1 MKARTRFA
9 RHHLIAAACAA
20 VAVGPFVSTALAQG
34 SAADYPSKTITFVVP
49 YAAGGS
55 SDIRS
60 RQIAQKLSVYFG
72 KPVIVDNRPG
82 AGGNIGTDY
91 ISKAAPDGYVI
102 GLGNFAP
109 LAVNKALFAKLAYD
123 PADLSPIAMIEKG
136 PLVMSVSI
144 ASPSKTAQDFIA
156 RAKAKPGVLSY
167 ASGGLGGSHHLAGEL
182 FEQNATLD
190 MVHVAYKGGAPATN
204 DLIAGNVDVMFEWIY
219 AVMPYLKGDN
229 AKLRPLGI
237 TSARRSPLL
246 PDVPTFDEIGI
257 KGMEMSNWFG
267 VVAPKSTPPAVIAKL
282 NEAVNRAIKEPDVM
296 EKITSQGN
304 EVAGG
309 TPEQFGAFI
318 KAESDRWGKLVKTHN
333 IKPE

>member
-1 MKARTRFA
+1 MNHHFSTRRLLA
-9 RHHLIAAACAA
+9 SACATAALSA
-20 VAVGPFVSTALAQG
+20 VAGNALAQAG
-34 SAADYPSKTITFVVP
+34 AADYPNKTITFVVP

-60 RQIAQKLSVYFG
+60 RQIAQKLSTYFG

-91 ISKAAPDGYVI
+91 IAKAAPDGYVI

-123 PADLSPIAMIEKG
+123 PADLAPVALIERG
-136 PLVMSVSI
+136 PLVMSVSM

-156 RAKAKPGVLSY
+156 RVKAKPGSMSY
-167 ASGGLGGSHHLAGEL
+167 ASGGIGGSHHLAGEL
-182 FEQNATLD
+182 FEQNAKLD

-219 AVMPYLKGDN
+219 AVMPYLKGES
-229 AKLRPLGI
+229 AKLRPLAI
-237 TSARRSPLL
+237 TSTKRSPLL
-246 PDVPTFDEIGI
+246 PDVPTFDEIGV

-267 VVAPKSTPPAVIAKL
+267 VVAPKGTPPAVIAKL
-282 NEAVNRAIKEPDVM
+282 NEAVNRAIREPEVA

-309 TPEQFGAFI
+309 TSEQFGAFI
-318 KAESDRWGKLVKTHN
+318 KSESDRWGRLVQTHN